1 MPPVFVPI
9 YLIMFDAVNLQ
20 REKMVL
26 TAVFPLLLL
35 LISACTPRTQAS
47 SPPLPTIATIATI
60 PVTATATP
68 SPVPSPTL
76 RATATPLPSPTAT
89 ATPLPTATTT
99 PSPTPTAIPIGEQIN
114 GVHIDDFAVLSPAV
128 QTHVRE
134 IYELGQEEGRNS
146 QAFSKLGDSSMASPN
161 YLVRMGQYD
170 FDLGEYAFLQE
181 TIDKYQISLRRLGP
195 TAIVGLHATS
205 VFSPDLLNPAMCDV
219 EEDGN
224 MLDCEF
230 RLQNPSI
237 MIIALGTNDE
247 HELFEERLGKIVEYS
262 AERGIIPVLVTK
274 ADRHEG
280 EDNRNNISIRAIAAQ
295 QAVPLLDFDLLA
307 DTLPNRGLGHD
318 NVHLTEHAYYEY
330 SSPEAFESGYS
341 ILNLSTMM
349 MLDAIQSTVLE

>member
-1 MPPVFVPI
+1 MLNFVL
-9 YLIMFDAVNLQ
+9 LIMVNL
-20 REKMVL
+20 RKGKVAL
-26 TAVFPLLLL
+26 TAVFPLILL
-35 LISACTPRTQAS
+35 LISACTPRTQAIS
-47 SPPLPTIATIATI
+47 SPLPTIAIIATI
-60 PVTATATP
+60 PATATATA
-68 SPVPSPTL
+68 SPAPSPTL

-89 ATPLPTATTT
+89 ATPLPTATSS

-114 GVHIDDFAVLSPAV
+114 GVHIDDFAVLPPAV

-134 IYELGQEEGRNS
+134 IYALGQEEWRNP

-170 FDLGEYAFLQE
+170 FDLGDYAFLQE
-181 TIDKYQISLRRLGP
+181 TIDKYQISLRRLGA
-195 TAIVGLHATS
+195 TSIVGLHATS
-205 VFSPDLLNPAMCDV
+205 VFSSDLLNPAMCDV

-230 RLQNPSI
+230 RLHNPSI

-247 HELFEERLGKIVEYS
+247 HELFEERLGKIVAYS
-262 AERGIIPVLVTK
+262 VERGIIPVLVTK
-274 ADRHEG
+274 ADRYEG

-295 QAVPLLDFDLLA
+295 HQVPLLDFDLLA

-318 NVHLTEHAYYEY
+318 DVHLTEYAYYEY
-330 SSPEAFESGYS
+330 TSAEAFESGYS

-349 MLDAIQSTVLE
+349 MIDALEGIIQEGVE